1 MLMSWL
7 RKPGVP
13 YILAFI
19 VTLALGAVTYH
30 FSSTIANFVIGAG
43 LIALAYGIALQVID
57 AVRHHQNGSV
67 AE

>member
-1 MLMSWL
+1 MMNRL
-7 RKPGVP
+7 KAPGVV
-13 YILAFI
+13 YVLAFLVASGI
-19 VTLALGAVTYH
+19 AALTYH
-30 FSSTIANFVIGAG
+30 FNMTLANFLIGAG

>member
-1 MLMSWL
+1 MPRNLF
-7 RKPGVP
+7 KEPGTP

-19 VTLALGAVTYH
+19 LTLALGAVIYH
-30 FSSTIANFVIGAG
+30 FNSAIANFVIGSG
-43 LIALAYGIALQVID
+43 LIALAYGIVLQVVD